1 MPIYREQ
8 RKGKKVKDRWR
19 VRIWHKGKK
28 TDWTVEGKKKDAE
41 AFEARKRLELE
52 ANAPQ
57 AEVRTA
63 PTFFK
68 FSTQRYMTHASL
80 HLKASTL
87 AGRKYAIATL
97 IEFFGDMKL
106 TEINAPAVER
116 FIKGQLD
123 RGLRPSSV
131 NDLTKV
137 LRAVLAYAREINV
150 PCAEPRIFKVPEKG
164 RAGVKRWTAEQVF
177 KLYDKTRELSPE
189 LLPLVVALANT
200 GMRRGEALAL
210 RWRDVDLEAR
220 VITIQPS
227 EEWQPK
233 TGKARQ
239 VPINDALLPYLTGP
253 RQSEEYVFPCPAT
266 GDRWAY
272 WPNRKFDRARKA
284 AGLTGG
290 PHTLRHTYASHMV
303 LETRDFFLVAR
314 LLGHSTF
321 WVTERYTHTLLEH
334 LDRARDALN
343 FNTLRIVRDA

>member
-1 MPIYREQ
+1 MPIYADKRN
-8 RKGKKVKDRWR
+8 GKKVQGRWR

-28 TDWTVEGKKKDAE
+28 TDWTVEGKKTDAE
-41 AFEARKRLELE
+41 AFEARQRLLLE

-57 AEVRTA
+57 DEVRSA

-68 FSTQRYMTHASL
+68 FSKMQYMTHAAL

-87 AGRKYAIATL
+87 TGRKYSIATL
-97 IEFFGDMKL
+97 IEFFGDTKL
-106 TEINAPAVER
+106 TEITAPAVER
-116 FIKGQLD
+116 FIKVQLD

-137 LRAVLAYAREINV
+137 LRAVLTYAKEINV
-150 PCAEPRIFKVPEKG
+150 PCAEPKIFKVPERG
-164 RAGVKRWTAEQVF
+164 RAQVKFWTEEQVF

-210 RWRDVDLEAR
+210 RWRDVDLDAR
-220 VITIQPS
+220 VITIRPS

-239 VPINDALLPYLTGP
+239 VPINDALLPYLTGQ

-266 GDRWAY
+266 GDRWSY
-272 WPNRKFDRARKA
+272 WPNRKFDKARKA

-303 LETRDFFLVAR
+303 LQTRDFFLVAR
-314 LLGHSTF
+314 LLGHSTS
-321 WVTERYTHTLLEH
+321 WVTERYAHLLPEH
-334 LDRARDALN
+334 LDRARDALS
-343 FNTLRIVRDA
+343 FGTLRIVAEA